1 MAPGLQEW
9 KKNQTAFTQILLC
22 LNNFTDFPIR
32 FKQNL
37 SCPGPT
43 HPTNTPHSDSTW
55 FTGLSHCVAFSQVR
69 TQPHI
74 ALGGSPGGQL
84 PALLQS
90 QHYGHDTPSP
100 SRSMFPNPAPPKTQA
115 PLLSHSF
122 TAPARFRNY
131 VHLSANSGLL
141 SAGSSRSLLWSRPF

>member
-1 MAPGLQEW
+1 MSDSGDLSCLQLRPILMAPELPEW
-9 KKNQTAFTQILLC
+9 KKNPTAFTQILLC

-43 HPTNTPHSDSTW
+43 HLTNTSHSDSTW

-74 ALGGSPGGQL
+74 ALGG
-84 PALLQS
+84 
-90 QHYGHDTPSP
+90 
-100 SRSMFPNPAPPKTQA
+100 FPRRAA
-115 PLLSHSF
+115 PL
-122 TAPARFRNY
+122 TAP
-131 VHLSANSGLL
+131 VSALWTRHPLAQPLHVPQPSSSQNTSTPTFPLL
-141 SAGSSRSLLWSRPF
+141 HGTYKIS